1 MKNDIRC
8 LNTREIEIGNNLK
21 LPQECSV
28 SITSDLWH
36 KFYRFWQN
44 LLHTLL
50 ADHNEI
56 QVWQKFDRHGNIYWK
71 AYDPV
76 TGKSFSSG
84 SEADMCMW
92 IEQLY
97 RY

>member
-1 MKNDIRC
+1 MKNDIGC
-8 LNTREIEIGNNLK
+8 LKFQGAETATSSNVERKFSFKNLHEI
-21 LPQECSV
+21 
-28 SITSDLWH
+28 
-36 KFYRFWQN
+36 WQSFVKI
-44 LLHTLL
+44 LL
-50 ADHNEI
+50 ADPKEL
-56 QVWQKFDRHGNIYWK
+56 QVSKKVDRHGNIYWE

-84 SEADMCMW
+84 SEADISMW

>member
-1 MKNDIRC
+1 MKDDIRC
-8 LNTREIEIGNNLK
+8 LQSKDIEISCNSNFNQKINRSFG
-21 LPQECSV
+21 ES
-28 SITSDLWH
+28 
-36 KFYRFWQN
+36 
-44 LLHTLL
+44 LHYIWEKIVKTLL
-50 ADHNEI
+50 VDSQEL
-56 QVWQKFDRHGNIYWK
+56 QVLQKVDRQGNIYWQ

-84 SEADMCMW
+84 SKVDISMW

>member
-1 MKNDIRC
+1 MQKKVNFNFWKS
-8 LNTREIEIGNNLK
+8 LNIIWENFVKK
-21 LPQECSV
+21 LLSNP
-28 SITSDLWH
+28 
-36 KFYRFWQN
+36 
-44 LLHTLL
+44 
-50 ADHNEI
+50 NEL
-56 QVWQKFDRHGNIYWK
+56 QVWQKVDRQGNIYWQ

-84 SEADMCMW
+84 SQTDVCMW

>member
-1 MKNDIRC
+1 MNNGIKC
-8 LNTREIEIGNNLK
+8 LQSEDIEISCGSNFNKKNNRSFG
-21 LPQECSV
+21 ES
-28 SITSDLWH
+28 
-36 KFYRFWQN
+36 
-44 LLHTLL
+44 LHYIWKKIVKTLL
-50 ADHNEI
+50 VDSQEL
-56 QVWQKFDRHGNIYWK
+56 QVLQRNDRYGNIYWQ

-84 SEADMCMW
+84 SKADISMW

>member
-1 MKNDIRC
+1 MIWANFVK
-8 LNTREIEIGNNLK
+8 K
-21 LPQECSV
+21 
-28 SITSDLWH
+28 
-36 KFYRFWQN
+36 
-44 LLHTLL
+44 LL
-50 ADHNEI
+50 APHEL
-56 QVWQKFDRHGNIYWK
+56 QVWRKVDRHGNIYWQ

-84 SEADMCMW
+84 SETDMSMW

>member
-1 MKNDIRC
+1 MKNGIKC
-8 LNTREIEIGNNLK
+8 LQSEDIEISCGSKFNQKINRTFGESLHSIWEK
-21 LPQECSV
+21 IVKTLLVDPQELQV
-28 SITSDLWH
+28 S
-36 KFYRFWQN
+36 
-44 LLHTLL
+44 
-50 ADHNEI
+50 
-56 QVWQKFDRHGNIYWK
+56 QKNDRHGNIYWQ

-84 SEADMCMW
+84 SKADILMW

>member
-1 MKNDIRC
+1 MNNNIRC
-8 LNTREIEIGNNLK
+8 LQTEDIKINCNPSFQKKTNSN
-21 LPQECSV
+21 
-28 SITSDLWH
+28 
-36 KFYRFWQN
+36 FWKS
-44 LLHTLL
+44 LHLIWENFVKKLL
-50 ADHNEI
+50 ADRNEL
-56 QVWQKFDRHGNIYWK
+56 QVWQKVDRHGNIYWQ

-84 SEADMCMW
+84 SETDVSMW